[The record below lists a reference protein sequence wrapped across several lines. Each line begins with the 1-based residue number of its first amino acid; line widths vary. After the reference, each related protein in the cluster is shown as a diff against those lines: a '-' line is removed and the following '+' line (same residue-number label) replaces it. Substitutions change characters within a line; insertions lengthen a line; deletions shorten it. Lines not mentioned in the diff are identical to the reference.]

1 MREFKMLTGQRII
14 VVTDATSLSGVVD
27 SATRSALTLRD
38 VMAVDVATPYP
49 VDGVVIIPSSKI
61 SYVQVP

>member
-38 VMAVDVATPYP
+38 VMAVDVPTPYP
-49 VDGVVIIPSSKI
+49 VDGVVIIPASKI